1 MNTAF
6 LFIFS
11 QKLLFL
17 LKLLESQNQ
26 SLLIN
31 LIYQYNQFLFKK
43 EKKITWH
50 FYGALEKSE
59 SL

>member
-1 MNTAF
+1 MINF
-6 LFIFS
+6 FFIFP

-31 LIYQYNQFLFKK
+31 SIYQYDQFLFKK
-43 EKKITWH
+43 EKKMTYDTFMVH
-50 FYGALEKSE
+50 
-59 SL
+59 